1 MEITAPLHTHSGDS
15 ERKSDKSKLAWLG
28 QLTQSHTM
36 CSKEKWAWHPPIVP
50 ASGCAS
56 AKTPFSQAR
65 LPCHL
70 LGQEVDIYRASAIRP
85 GRDQNARWGA
95 ASPLPFLHPQPAL
108 CSRGCQ
114 ISGRVTRST
123 SLLTVSPHQASEI
136 PDHSKKEAYLF
147 PWPFLPTPGLP
158 LASQEARGKDI
169 PAPGRGCRPQGFLS
183 LLPVFLPLP
192 QSTTRWKHPVEAWAS
207 HLGPRLSLGRGF
219 GIQSCL
225 R

>member
-1 MEITAPLHTHSGDS
+1 MEITAPLYTHSGDS

-28 QLTQSHTM
+28 QLTQSHTL
-36 CSKEKWAWHPPIVP
+36 CSKKKWAWHPPIVP
-50 ASGCAS
+50 TPGCGS
-56 AKTPFSQAR
+56 AKKPFSQAR

-70 LGQEVDIYRASAIRP
+70 LGQEVAIYRASATQP

-123 SLLTVSPHQASEI
+123 SLLTESPHHASEI

-147 PWPFLPTPGLP
+147 PWPFLPPPGSP

-169 PAPGRGCRPQGFLS
+169 PAPGGSCRPHG
-183 LLPVFLPLP
+183 LPLSSACVSATSP
-192 QSTTRWKHPVEAWAS
+192 EAPPGGSTQWKHGPVTLAPGSAWAEALAS
-207 HLGPRLSLGRGF
+207 SPV
-219 GIQSCL
+219 
-225 R
+225 